1 LCVVV
6 AAAAACACAQ
16 SSNAPRSENSV
27 TPQGETSNAR
37 QSADSNAPRSA
48 NSPAPRSADAASAD
62 ATAKDKERDAPAKD
76 KERDARAKDK
86 GAGASGGL
94 FGFEEMR
101 RQLREQRD
109 EIDELRAAVREQ
121 TRLIGELCTR
131 VERAEQQASRQGP
144 TASVRDAAYA
154 PGTRDS
160 ASAGGASD
168 GSRAT
173 FGEASA
179 ADRTDDGAASSQNPE
194 LENRV
199 ARVEERT
206 KKVEEQ
212 TKKTSEVVAK
222 QLGSLTFGGDLRLRY
237 ESFYGQQN
245 ALQSS
250 DNPAALGNPLTTR
263 QRLRLRARF
272 SVRGKITDEFEWGL
286 RLATGSFPDA
296 VSTNQTLT
304 DFFTRKPFGLDYAYL
319 VYQPK
324 ALPGFFVEAG
334 KLDSGRK
341 LVPLG
346 EKDAN
351 KKLDAFWTHTEL
363 TWDNDLNPEG
373 LMETYARKFEG
384 RAFRSVVLQAWQL
397 PMLERNS
404 AFVLGADGRVDLS
417 ASRRAGRD
425 LALYGAQARTEF
437 APSQNL
443 SFKLSA
449 SDLYFSGTQLI
460 TPAQVF
466 GANLQLP
473 VTFTIPASGT
483 SPART
488 ITTQVSVPRDL
499 LVSGNAN
506 LGLSLANTNA
516 TNRDGHLSS
525 GYNLVD
531 LIARADFTR
540 SRRWPVMLLFDFVDN
555 TQTHP
560 VVVAGPNGSDLA
572 LPNHEGQG
580 FWAEFQVGRDVL
592 RPPPDGIT
600 RGDLTLNYT
609 FIRIERDAIL
619 SPFNGSDLGQ
629 STDARIHRFIFG
641 YALDPRVQVTLT
653 GFFTQRPNGLLGPF
667 APTPP
672 GSLNRTATRLQL
684 DTILRF

>member
-1 LCVVV
+1 MLQKALRAVSLCAVVV
-6 AAAAACACAQ
+6 AAAACARAQ
-16 SSNAPRSENSV
+16 SSPAQQGTNSATRRS
-27 TPQGETSNAR
+27 TSSAAR
-37 QSADSNAPRSA
+37 QSAGASA
-48 NSPAPRSADAASAD
+48 TQGASAAGADAAAQTGKSAQTGE
-62 ATAKDKERDAPAKD
+62 TAKSVESAQSKET
-76 KERDARAKDK
+76 
-86 GAGASGGL
+86 GATGGL

-101 RQLREQRD
+101 RQLREQRE
-109 EIDELRAAVREQ
+109 EIDELRAAVKEQ
-121 TRLIGELCTR
+121 SRMIGELRSR
-131 VERAEQQASRQGP
+131 VERAEQQSSRQGP
-144 TASVRDAAYA
+144 TASVREAGYA
-154 PGTRDS
+154 PG
-160 ASAGGASD
+160 AVEAEGAS
-168 GSRAT
+168 R
-173 FGEASA
+173 GEARA
-179 ADRTDDGAASSQNPE
+179 AGENGGAASSAQNAE
-194 LENRV
+194 LEKRV

-206 KKVEEQ
+206 KSIEEQ
-212 TKKTSEVVAK
+212 SKKTGDVVAK

-245 ALQSS
+245 ALASS
-250 DNPAALGNPLTTR
+250 ERPGALGNPLSTR
-263 QRLRLRARF
+263 QRLRMRLRF
-272 SVRGKITDEFEWGL
+272 GVHGKITDEFEWGM
-286 RLATGSFPDA
+286 RLATGSFADA
-296 VSTNQTLT
+296 TSTNQTLT
-304 DFFTRKPFGLDYAYL
+304 DFYTRKPFGLDYAYV

-334 KLDSGRK
+334 KLDAGRK
-341 LVPLG
+341 FVPFG
-346 EKDAN
+346 EKDAGN
-351 KKLDAFWTHTEL
+351 KLDAFWVHTEM

-384 RAFRSVVLQAWQL
+384 RALRSVVLQAWQM

-404 AFVLGADGRVDLS
+404 AFVVGADGRVDLS

-425 LALYGAQARTEF
+425 LALYGAQARAEF
-437 APSQNL
+437 APAQNL
-443 SFKLSA
+443 SLKLSA

-466 GANLQLP
+466 GTNILFP

-483 SPART
+483 TPART
-488 ITTQVSVPRDL
+488 VTTQVSIPRDL

-506 LGLSLANTNA
+506 LGLSVASTNA
-516 TNRDGHLSS
+516 VNRDGHLSS

-540 SRRWPVMLLFDFVDN
+540 SRRWPVMLLLDFVDN

-560 VVVAGPNGSDLA
+560 VVVAGPTGADVA

-580 FWAEFQVGRDVL
+580 FWAEFQLGKDVL
-592 RPPPDGIT
+592 RLPVDKIA
-600 RGDLTLNYT
+600 RGDVTLNYT

-629 STDARIHRFIFG
+629 STDARIHRFILG
-641 YALDPRVQVTLT
+641 YALDPRVQLTLT